1 VGLGCACCDGGS
13 LAACFAW
20 VVGAAG
26 VAVGFGDG
34 DAVGTA
40 AEPPKERCSD
50 RLDWFGALVA
60 GGLGGVSSARGRGGV
75 CSEPAETAAS
85 VVGVSLVE
93 SKCWAAVIVTVTE
106 AESVK

>member
-1 VGLGCACCDGGS
+1 M
-13 LAACFAW
+13 
-20 VVGAAG
+20 GAAG

-60 GGLGGVSSARGRGGV
+60 GGPGGVSPARGRGGA
-75 CSEPAETAAS
+75 CSELCEAALW
-85 VVGVSLVE
+85 VIGVPLAE

-106 AESVK
+106 AESLK